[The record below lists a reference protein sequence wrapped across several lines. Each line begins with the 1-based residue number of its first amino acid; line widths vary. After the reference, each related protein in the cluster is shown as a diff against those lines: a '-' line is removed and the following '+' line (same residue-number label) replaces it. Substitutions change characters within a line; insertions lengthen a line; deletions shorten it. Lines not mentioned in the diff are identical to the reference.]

1 MAYDINAALE
11 RLEKNLQ
18 DLDSARNQVEKTVK
32 ASTDLQSVVGEY
44 VSSVKN
50 LCVGLQ
56 AWETNLR
63 TKGESLSYEYEKAI
77 SRLNSTCTEIIK
89 SFSTVVEQTSTDF
102 KNNTGSIV
110 EKFTEQNSI
119 LTERVQDLSSLKE
132 DIKNATTEIQ
142 AIKESLSQI
151 SKDLKESQESQD
163 VVLEDI
169 KQDVIG
175 FKEAVTNAASNISQ
189 EISHAKQDLLDTQN
203 LTNSKIDSVAAKAD
217 TLATNIANLTTL
229 CQNIDNSI
237 SSSIKDLNSSIERIK
252 DDITYVISETKE
264 EINKSG
270 IVNRWII
277 VVGFIIIAILQYLF
291 K

>member
-1 MAYDINAALE
+1 MPYDINAALE

-56 AWETNLR
+56 AWEASLR
-63 TKGESLSYEYEKAI
+63 AQGESLSRDYEAAI
-77 SRLNSTCTEIIK
+77 ARVNSTCTEIIN
-89 SFSTVVEQTSTDF
+89 SFGTVVKQTSTDF

-110 EKFTEQNSI
+110 EKFTEQNRI
-119 LTERVQDLSSLKE
+119 LTERVQDLNALKE
-132 DIKNATTEIQ
+132 DIKKATTEIQ
-142 AIKESLSQI
+142 EIKESLSQI

-163 VVLEDI
+163 AVLEDI

-175 FKEAVTNAASNISQ
+175 LKEAVTNAASNISQ
-189 EISHAKQDLLDTQN
+189 EIS
-203 LTNSKIDSVAAKAD
+203 
-217 TLATNIANLTTL
+217 
-229 CQNIDNSI
+229 
-237 SSSIKDLNSSIERIK
+237 
-252 DDITYVISETKE
+252 KE

-270 IVNRWII
+270 TVNRWII